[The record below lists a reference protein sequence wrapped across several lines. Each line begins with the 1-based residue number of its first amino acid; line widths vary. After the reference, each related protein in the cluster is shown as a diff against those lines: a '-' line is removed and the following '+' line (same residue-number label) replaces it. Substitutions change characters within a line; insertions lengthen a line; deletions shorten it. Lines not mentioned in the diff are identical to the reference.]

1 MTQWVGAAMP
11 RKEDRRMLLGRGRF
25 VGDLTRPGLLHA
37 AFVRSPHA
45 HARITRIDP
54 AAALRAAGVEQVLT
68 AKSLGDPYLLAIL
81 ERDEFVPTE
90 MPILA
95 GDKVRFVGEPVAVV
109 IADDAYRAEDAAELV
124 EVDWDP
130 QPAVASIETAIAAGA
145 PRLHDHGNCLV
156 DLLMFDDERLPQIF
170 ATAKATVSAT
180 FRSAR
185 VAALPLEGRACLA
198 EWDDRDD
205 QLVMH
210 VSTQVPH
217 QVRSGVAQALQMP
230 ERSIR
235 VIAPDVGGGFGLKC
249 VVGREEVA
257 VAAAALRLRRPVR
270 WIEDRQENLT
280 AAFHGHEQ
288 RYQVR
293 AAFDAEGRI
302 LGLDAE
308 VDCDTGA
315 YSVFPFTCAVE
326 PLMAATELPGVYKVP
341 AYRARGRAIA
351 TNKAPAAPYRGVSR
365 PQIVLVMERLMEKAA
380 AALGLGPLQVRRA
393 NLIGKHEFPYTGVN
407 QVTYDEGS
415 YRESLDLAER
425 IVTEKAWAAER
436 DMLRKAG
443 QRAGIGYACFSERTA
458 YGTSAMAVR
467 RMRMTPGYDTALVR
481 MDPTGEVIVTTG
493 TCGHG
498 QGHETTFAQIVA
510 DRLGVHPDQVRL
522 RQGDTDLASY
532 GWGTWGS
539 RSVVIGGGAARPGRG
554 RGGRTAA
561 QDRRQPAGG
570 QPGRHRAR
578 RGPGPRPRRR
588 HRGDSDLRAGQAG
601 PFPGPP
607 AGRGPALRAGGP
619 GHVRPARHRL
629 QRLPRGHGGDRPG
642 HLCYPAAP
650 LPGRRGLRRGHQP
663 DGGRRAGAR
672 RRHAGR
678 GGRAARAGPL
688 RLRRPA
694 GQRHLDGLPGAHRS
708 GNVRRG
714 HRPPADALQVQR
726 DGREGDGGG
735 RHDRRPGRRPGCH
748 QRRDVRHRRAL
759 RPHPGAAAGRER
771 RAQRSRGYP
780 MKDLHDIRLTVNGRE
795 HELVV
800 EARRT
805 LADMLRHDLGYTG
818 THLGCE
824 HGICGACTVILDGA
838 PVRACLIFGV
848 QADGAE
854 VRTVEGLADGEQLS
868 DLQQAFSDHHAL
880 QCGFCTP
887 GFLMLAEAYL
897 AEDATQLTEEQAR
910 ELVAANLCR
919 CTGYQGIIEAVLA
932 TARARRS
939 REPGGRKPA
948 DQA

>member
-1 MTQWVGAAMP
+1 MTGWIGAALP

-45 HARITRIDP
+45 HARVNKIDGT
-54 AAALRAAGVEQVLT
+54 AASQAPGVERLFT
-68 AKSLGDPYLLAIL
+68 AESLGHPYLLALL
-81 ERDEFVPTE
+81 ERDEFVPTA

-95 GDKVRFVGEPVAVV
+95 GAKVRFVGEPVAMV
-109 IADDAYRAEDAAELV
+109 IVDDAYRAEDAAELV

-130 QPAVASIETAIAAGA
+130 QPAVMSMETATAVAA

-156 DLLMFDDERLPQIF
+156 DLLMFDDDRLPEIF
-170 ATAKATVSAT
+170 AGAAVTVSAT

-205 QLVMH
+205 QLIMH

-217 QVRSGVAQALQMP
+217 QVRSGVAQALGLP

-270 WIEDRQENLT
+270 WTEDRQENLT

-308 VDCDTGA
+308 IDCDTGA

-380 AALGLGPLQVRRA
+380 AALELGPLQVRRA
-393 NLIGKHEFPYTGVN
+393 NLISKNEFPYTGVN
-407 QVTYDEGS
+407 KITYDEGS
-415 YRESLDLAER
+415 YRESLDLAEQ

-436 DMLRKAG
+436 DALRKAG

-458 YGTSAMAVR
+458 YGTPTMSQR

-510 DRLGVHPDQVRL
+510 DRLGVHPGQVRL

-539 RSVVIGGGAARPGRG
+539 RSVVIGGGAA
-554 RGGRTAA
+554 
-561 QDRRQPAGG
+561 
-570 QPGRHRAR
+570 
-578 RGPGPRPRRR
+578 
-588 HRGDSDLRAGQAG
+588 
-601 PFPGPP
+601 
-607 AGRGPALRAGGP
+607 
-619 GHVRPARHRL
+619 
-629 QRLPRGHGGDRPG
+629 
-642 HLCYPAAP
+642 
-650 LPGRRGLRRGHQP
+650 
-663 DGGRRAGAR
+663 
-672 RRHAGR
+672 
-678 GGRAARAGPL
+678 GRAADIVAGQ
-688 RLRRPA
+688 LRRIAAGELEASPA
-694 GQRHLDGLPGAHRS
+694 DIELAEGVARIRGDDNTAIPIAELARLVYFQAHRLAEDLRYGLEARATFDPPGTFS
-708 GNVRRG
+708 NASHAAMVVIDPGTGAIRLHRYLVVEDCGVVINPMVVDGQVR
-714 HRPPADALQVQR
+714 
-726 DGREGDGGG
+726 GGVT
-735 RHDRRPGRRPGCH
+735 
-748 QRRDVRHRRAL
+748 Q
-759 RPHPGAAAGRER
+759 GAAAALLER
-771 RAQRSRGYP
+771 VCFDPDGQPVSATLMDYLAP
-780 MKDLHDIRLTVNGRE
+780 TAAEMCAVDIVHLQTPSKFSE
-795 HELVV
+795 
-800 EARRT
+800 
-805 LADMLRHDLGYTG
+805 TG
-818 THLGCE
+818 AKGMGEGGT
-824 HGICGACTVILDGA
+824 IGA
-838 PVRACLIFGV
+838 PATVL
-848 QADGAE
+848 GAIND
-854 VRTVEGLADGEQLS
+854 ALS
-868 DLQQAFSDHHAL
+868 DTDVRFDHIPVLPQEVSAAL
-880 QCGFCTP
+880 EKRVVP
-887 GFLMLAEAYL
+887 
-897 AEDATQLTEEQAR
+897 
-910 ELVAANLCR
+910 
-919 CTGYQGIIEAVLA
+919 
-932 TARARRS
+932 
-939 REPGGRKPA
+939 
-948 DQA
+948 